1 MYARLPLTPSS
12 GSNLITMERPLAD
25 DDALRQHDTVLRVL
39 AEEHGLMDLALG
51 DGQAEIIAT
60 VAPGRT
66 CIDVARFELAAA
78 DLLGVVVHV
87 TPSSAPG
94 AHVRAPLAAAA

>member
-25 DDALRQHDTVLRVL
+25 DDALRQHATVPRVL

-60 VAPGRT
+60 AAPGRT
-66 CIDVARFELAAA
+66 YIDVAPLQLRPA
-78 DLLGVVVHV
+78 DLPGAVVRG
-87 TPSSAPG
+87 PASSAPG
-94 AHVRAPLAAAA
+94 AHVRAPLPAAA